1 MKKNILVNKIEIE
14 KEIII
19 DLIKQNN
26 RDGAI
31 DLIANRANVKFKTAR
46 DIVQM
51 FDEGDID
58 LFDGKDL
65 FLVDYDEVSNSE
77 ASAGGAPEPSSFLEV
92 ERDKSKGTGSKKGLI
107 IGLAV
112 LALGFVFLRY
122 VVGFNHIGHHLSELG
137 QVFDKNN
144 GGGTALDADTAD
156 RKVPLDSGVTRV
168 ADAEDFRPIDTNLL
182 TPEFK
187 SAEMARIKKAQ
198 FDKLIPA
205 KKSPT
210 DEDAQ
215 LALIYLTNKRLTEV
229 IIQQK
234 LNIKIGQCYE
244 NLNKEGNK
252 DCVSCMILLYNRE
265 KKHWQEAPDG
275 ENFLDNAYDFYLPE
289 GGDTWSAKSL
299 SMHIPYDYALFKKYE
314 PKDQ

>member
-1 MKKNILVNKIEIE
+1 MNNNILVNKIEIE

-19 DLIKQNN
+19 DLIKQDN

-46 DIVQM
+46 DIVQL

-77 ASAGGAPEPSSFLEV
+77 VSDRGEPEPSSFLEV
-92 ERDKSKGTGSKKGLI
+92 EKDRSKRGRSKKGLL
-107 IGLAV
+107 IGLS
-112 LALGFVFLRY
+112 LLTLGFVFLHY
-122 VVGFNHIGHHLSELG
+122 VIGFNHIGHHLSDLA
-137 QVFDKNN
+137 QVFDKND
-144 GGGTALDADTAD
+144 GGAAALDADTAD
-156 RKVPLDSGVTRV
+156 RKVSLEPGVTRV
-168 ADAEDFRPIDTNLL
+168 ADAEDFRPVDTNLL
-182 TPEFK
+182 SPEFK
-187 SAEMARIKKAQ
+187 AAEMAKIKNAQ

-210 DEDAQ
+210 DEEAQ
-215 LALIYLTNKRLTEV
+215 LALIYLTNRQLTDV
-229 IIQQK
+229 IMRQK

-244 NLNKEGNK
+244 NPLREGNQR
-252 DCVSCMILLYNRE
+252 CVSCMILLYNRE
-265 KKHWQEAPDG
+265 KKDWQEAPDG
-275 ENFLDNAYDFYLPE
+275 ANFLDNAYDFYLSE
-289 GGDTWSAKSL
+289 GGDIWGAKAL

-314 PKDQ
+314 RKD